1 MTKSVLETIL
11 DPNALSVLFQPI
23 FEVCNGVKRIDSVEA
38 LIRGPRTTNFH
49 RADILFDYVRRKKAE
64 AAMDQSCFTAICDA
78 VVGLPEDIRVN
89 VNVHAATLGQN
100 AGFVDFLRRCARRRS
115 LKLDRFTIEIVEH
128 APSCDASRLTA
139 TIAQLRDLG
148 IRIAL
153 DDVGLGQSNYRMMLD
168 CDPEYFKLDGYF
180 VRDLNHDP
188 KRRAVVSSL
197 VTLAKTLESA
207 VVAEAVASQEDLAQ
221 ICELGVH
228 LVQAN
233 ILCAAMPLADLQEL
247 GHIKAKAFAD
257 ASVESQHGLQAM
269 PSFEKYSANLSVAF
283 DQSS

>member
-1 MTKSVLETIL
+1 MKKSMLETIL
-11 DPNALSVLFQPI
+11 DPTTLSVVFQPI
-23 FEVCNGVKRIDSVEA
+23 FEIGKGVKRIDSLEA
-38 LIRGPRTTNFH
+38 LIRGPRRTHFH
-49 RADILFDYVRRKKAE
+49 RADVLFDYVRRKKAE
-64 AAMDQSCFTAICDA
+64 TAVDQSCFTAVCDA
-78 VVGLPEDIRVN
+78 ASSLPEDIRIN

-100 AGFVDFLRRCARRRS
+100 CGFVDFFRRCAKRHS

-128 APSCDASRLTA
+128 APTCDASQLTA

-148 IRIAL
+148 VRIAL

-197 VTLAKTLESA
+197 VALAKTLESA
-207 VVAEAVASQEDLAQ
+207 VVAEAVASQEDLML
-221 ICELGVH
+221 ISELGVD

-233 ILCAAMPLADLQEL
+233 ILCAAMPLEELQKL
-247 GHIKAKAFAD
+247 GHIEASPFARALTESHHGLHPVSCD
-257 ASVESQHGLQAM
+257 AS
-269 PSFEKYSANLSVAF
+269 LSVAF
-283 DQSS
+283 GQSS